1 MNVVVTGARGFLG
14 KNLVVALRRRADV
27 HVTEIVRATPRADR
41 EAALA
46 EADAVAHLAGVNRP
60 PREDDHEPG
69 NAGITREL
77 CDTLR
82 RLGRTPR
89 IVYASSTRATSDDAY
104 GRSKRA
110 AEQALEAYAA
120 ASGAPLAVFR
130 LPNVFGKWCRP
141 HYNSF
146 VATFCHEIAR
156 DGAVVVD
163 HPDAV
168 VELVHVDDVVAAF
181 VAQLTANPGQTVSPG
196 PRGAPS
202 GPLRPSPPATRTTV
216 GCVKQLIEGFRDVHR
231 TLVVPDLSDPFARR
245 LYATYVSHLDVA
257 ALAYQ
262 PPLREDPRGFV
273 QELLKSQASGQV
285 FLSRTK
291 PGVTRGGHLH
301 DAKVEKFVVVEG
313 RARIRFRHLV
323 TGERIAVDV
332 DGASPRIVDIPPGH
346 THDITNTGAGDLVTL
361 FWASEIFDPERPD
374 THPEPL

>member
-14 KNLVVALRRRADV
+14 KNLVVALRRRAGLRV
-27 HVTEIVRATPRADR
+27 IEIVRATPRADR

-46 EADAVAHLAGVNRP
+46 TADAVAHLAGVNRP
-60 PREDDHEPG
+60 PRDDDHEPG
-69 NAGITREL
+69 NAGVTREL

-82 RLGRTPR
+82 RLGRAPR
-89 IVYASSTRATSDDAY
+89 IVFASSTRAAGDDAY

-110 AEQALEAYAA
+110 AEQALEAYAVQT
-120 ASGAPLAVFR
+120 GAPVALFR

-156 DGAVVVD
+156 DGTVVVD
-163 HPDAV
+163 DPDAAV
-168 VELVHVDDVVAAF
+168 DLVHVDDVVAAF
-181 VAQLTANPGQTVSPG
+181 VAELTASPGQAASPAS
-196 PRGAPS
+196 RSAS
-202 GPLRPSPPATRTTV
+202 GSTLRTGPPATRTTV
-216 GCVKQLIEGFRDVHR
+216 GRVKTMLEEFRDLRR
-231 TLVVPDLSDPFARR
+231 TLVVPDLADPFARR
-245 LYATYVSHLDVA
+245 LYATYVSQLDGA

-262 PPLREDPRGFV
+262 PPLREDRRGFV
-273 QELLKSQASGQV
+273 QELLKSHASGQV
-285 FLSRTK
+285 FLSRTR

-313 RARIRFRHLV
+313 QARIRFRDLA
-323 TGERIAVDV
+323 TGERSAVDV